1 MSNQTLLLEKLGF
14 SIEEIEKEGFD
25 VEAAV
30 SDFSKK
36 QEDLFKNRSDIL
48 QPIKDN
54 ATKEA
59 SIIATK
65 KAKKAIVKAFG
76 LSITDSELQEVE
88 TDALLTKA
96 IENIRTGTGAEVT
109 ELQNKIIALTA
120 DYTSKVEAK
129 EQELKDK
136 EIELLNDL
144 KREKVNA
151 FLNKS
156 LYDKE
161 YLVDNELVHNIFMTG
176 IIADKFKLEPTE
188 NGVIVKKEDGL
199 EALKPDNSAKIDI
212 DYLKE
217 KYLSKLI
224 VKSNGSGQQQQ
235 QNRSIDEDAL
245 KNIPEA
251 MKANLQRLQ
260 SVVN

>member
-1 MSNQTLLLEKLGF
+1 MSNQVLLLQKLGF
-14 SIEEIEKEGFD
+14 NIEEIEKEGFD
-25 VEAAV
+25 VELV
-30 SDFSKK
+30 LSDFSKK
-36 QEDLFKNRSDIL
+36 QEDLYKNRSDIL
-48 QPIKDN
+48 QPMKDK

-76 LSITDSELQEVE
+76 LSVTDSELQEVE
-88 TDALLTKA
+88 TDVLLTKG
-96 IENIRTGTGAEVT
+96 IENIRTGTSAEVT

-136 EIELLNDL
+136 ELALLNDI

-151 FLNKS
+151 FLNRS

-161 YLVDNELVHNIFMTG
+161 YLVDNELAHNIFMTG
-176 IIADKFKLEPTE
+176 IAADKFNLEPTE
-188 NGVIVKKEDGL
+188 SGVIVKKEDGL
-199 EALKPDNSAKIDI
+199 EALKPDNTAKIDI

-217 KYLSKLI
+217 KYLGKLI
-224 VKSNGSGQQQQ
+224 VKSKGSGQQQQ
-235 QNRSIDEDAL
+235 QNKSIDDDAF

-251 MKANLQRLQ
+251 MKENLQRLQ
-260 SVVN
+260 GVVN